1 VSQSK
6 TRRSAR
12 PPEAPRDQD
21 ESGFTPILRSLWADH
36 PGVLAVAFVDQM
48 GECVD
53 YCSSLSPFDAKVA
66 GATLLIVL
74 EEIAPRCHQ
83 AGAGIPKLL
92 HLVTERTEFVAR
104 RVTDEYLLV
113 VLVRPAR
120 VVRKLVDAIEAA
132 VVRLRQEAGAPVPS
146 WDVVEVGLR
155 VEVRVAR
162 GWPYA
167 PSAFVEAGARVEVQA
182 VLGRWVEGAEA
193 TGGEL
198 VCFRIQTAA
207 GEELTLAHDL
217 VSDRW
222 LRR

>member
-1 VSQSK
+1 M
-6 TRRSAR
+6 TRRSR
-12 PPEAPRDQD
+12 PPEAPRDLN
-21 ESGFTPILRSLWADH
+21 ETGFTPILRSLWSDH
-36 PGVLAVAFVDQM
+36 AGVLAVAFVDQE

-53 YCSSLSPFDAKVA
+53 YCSSIPPYDAKVS
-66 GATLLIVL
+66 GATLRIVL
-74 EEIAPRCHQ
+74 EQLGGRCHA
-83 AGAGIPKLL
+83 AGAGEPKLL
-92 HLVTERTEFVAR
+92 YLVFERVEFVAR

-113 VLVRPAR
+113 VTVKPGRA
-120 VVRKLVDAIEAA
+120 VRKLTEAIETS
-132 VVRLRQEAGAPVPS
+132 VLRLREEAAAPPPP
-146 WDVVEVGLR
+146 WDLGEAGLR

-167 PSAFVEAGARVEVQA
+167 PSAFIEAGRRIEVQA
-182 VLGRWVEGAEA
+182 VLGRWVEGGEA

-198 VCFRIQTAA
+198 VCFRISTPN